1 MSNFSP
7 QVEIAAPVAS
17 PSVKADHHITAAAKG
32 GGILLG
38 GKFFAYGARFVIGIL
53 LARFLAAEQY
63 GLYNLSFA
71 AVEIAAGLAACG
83 LGAALVRYIPIY
95 RSRQDESRLWGTIQI
110 GLILPAL
117 VSLFLSIALYILAI
131 PIAEQWFEEP
141 KLAPLLQ
148 LVSPAIVFFTLV
160 DMLAA
165 ATRGFKEMRY
175 TVIAQDVVLS
185 VVKLF
190 LLLAMVLIGLTA
202 ARAVTATSLTEM
214 IVCGLLFFFLNKQ
227 FPLRRPLATGQ
238 REIGEIVKFSSPMYL
253 ADIIIKFSG
262 NIKALLLGT
271 LHNVASVGVF
281 SVASQ
286 VTMISDMFHS
296 SIVTV
301 SQPIISEISSRGD
314 RNQLKNFY
322 QTVSRWSLT
331 LNFPLFLALLL
342 FPGPII
348 SIFGETF
355 TNGIVVLKILAW
367 TGLVNTGT
375 GICGV
380 LIDMSGNTR
389 LKLVNTIISVTV
401 SISLSF
407 LMIPT
412 WGLIGAAIAS
422 LTSAIIINLLRLIEV
437 FILFR
442 LLPYNAI
449 FLKPLIAGGIAFSLM
464 WIASWFYPTVDLL
477 HLIVSLPLLVAI
489 YVGLLLLLGLSEE
502 DRLIVQRLRRR
513 VENMLSR

>member
-7 QVEIAAPVAS
+7 QVEVAAPIV
-17 PSVKADHHITAAAKG
+17 PPPVKVDQNITAAAKG

-38 GKFFAYGARFVIGIL
+38 GKFFAYGSRFVIGIL

-71 AVEIAAGLAACG
+71 TVEIAAGLAACG
-83 LGAALVRYIPIY
+83 LGAALVRYIPVY
-95 RSRQDESRLWGTIQI
+95 RNRRDEKRLWGTIQI

-148 LVSPAIVFFTLV
+148 LVSPAILFFTLV

-175 TVIAQDVVLS
+175 TVIAQDIILS
-185 VVKLF
+185 VVKLL
-190 LLLAMVLIGLTA
+190 LLLAMVMIGLTA
-202 ARAVTATSLTEM
+202 ARAVTATGLTEM
-214 IVCGLLFFFLNKQ
+214 VVCGVLLFFLNKQ

-238 REIGEIVKFSSPMYL
+238 REIGEIVRFSLPMYL

-286 VTMISDMFHS
+286 ITMISDMFHS

-301 SQPIISEISSRGD
+301 SQPIIAEISSRGD
-314 RNQLKNFY
+314 RDQLKNFY

-348 SIFGETF
+348 SIFGESF
-355 TNGIVVLKILAW
+355 TTGIVVLKILAW
-367 TGLVNTGT
+367 NGLINTGT

-389 LKLVNTIISVTV
+389 LKLVNTITSVTV
-401 SISLSF
+401 SISLSL
-407 LMIPT
+407 LMIPA

-422 LTSAIIINLLRLIEV
+422 LSSAIIINLLRLIEV

-442 LLPYNAI
+442 LLPYNST

-464 WIASWFYPTVDLL
+464 WVASWFYPVVDLM
-477 HLIVSLPLLVAI
+477 HLIVNMPLLFIVYI
-489 YVGLLLLLGLSEE
+489 CVLLLLGLSEE
-502 DRLIVQRLRRR
+502 DRLVMNRLRRR